1 MPLIN
6 LCICILSVVKIERYT
21 QSIRYPLHF
30 LVLVKSCYQLIFI
43 PGDYKENNNVS
54 GIVIQYLLTLLLK
67 NLSRTRFGN
76 FDDAKRKHTLTKIFL
91 KFEWYEML
99 QNCNQSLSCILPI
112 ILSFVAFLDAFLY
125 NQFHCVQGVW
135 YIWFF
140 LLALSNFVW
149 IYIIE

>member
-43 PGDYKENNNVS
+43 LGDYKENNNLS
-54 GIVIQYLLTLLLK
+54 AIIIQYLLTFFFK
-67 NLSRTRFGN
+67 YLSRTHFGN

-91 KFEWYEML
+91 NLNDTKCYKTL
-99 QNCNQSLSCILPI
+99 INHI
-112 ILSFVAFLDAFLY
+112 VAFCQSFCHLLHFWMHFCIINFIVFKEYDIYDFFICTVKFCLDLHY
-125 NQFHCVQGVW
+125 
-135 YIWFF
+135 
-140 LLALSNFVW
+140 
-149 IYIIE
+149 

>member
-54 GIVIQYLLTLLLK
+54 GIVIQYLLTYF
-67 NLSRTRFGN
+67 S
-76 FDDAKRKHTLTKIFL
+76 KIFQDRIL
-91 KFEWYEML
+91 VILMM
-99 QNCNQSLSCILPI
+99 QNGNTL
-112 ILSFVAFLDAFLY
+112 
-125 NQFHCVQGVW
+125 
-135 YIWFF
+135 
-140 LLALSNFVW
+140 
-149 IYIIE
+149 

>member
-67 NLSRTRFGN
+67 NLSRTHFGN

-140 LLALSNFVW
+140 
-149 IYIIE
+149 Y